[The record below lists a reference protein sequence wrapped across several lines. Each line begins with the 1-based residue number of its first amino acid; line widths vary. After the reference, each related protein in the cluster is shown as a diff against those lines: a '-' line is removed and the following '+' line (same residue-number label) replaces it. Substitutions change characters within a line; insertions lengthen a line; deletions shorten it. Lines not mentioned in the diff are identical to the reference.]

1 MRVSGDISGKGQ
13 VQHHQHTEHEEE
25 AGSLTLHPH
34 EMTQELTL
42 DDISSVPFR
51 EQWFHG
57 GLQTFE
63 ELEKI

>member
-1 MRVSGDISGKGQ
+1 MDGP
-13 VQHHQHTEHEEE
+13 HTEHEEE

-34 EMTQELTL
+34 EMTEGLTL

>member
-1 MRVSGDISGKGQ
+1 M
-13 VQHHQHTEHEEE
+13 TE
-25 AGSLTLHPH
+25 G
-34 EMTQELTL
+34 LTL